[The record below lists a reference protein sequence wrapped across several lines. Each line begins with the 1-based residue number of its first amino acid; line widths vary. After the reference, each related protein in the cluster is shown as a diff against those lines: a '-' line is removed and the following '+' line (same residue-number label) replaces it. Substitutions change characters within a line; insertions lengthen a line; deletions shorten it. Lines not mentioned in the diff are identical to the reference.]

1 MQLHNNQSK
10 QVPETNTEATVEED
24 G

>member
-1 MQLHNNQSK
+1 MQPHNNQSK
-10 QVPETNTEATVEED
+10 QVPETNTEATVEEY